1 MYVDRIMTRG
11 VLQVAEDTRLP
22 QLAALM
28 RDHHIRHLPVVREG
42 HLVGLVTS
50 HDLERVSPSP
60 ITTLSVGEANY
71 LLGKLTA
78 AKVMRAKVIT
88 CTPDTLVEEAARL
101 LRQEKI
107 GCLPVVESNGQLVGI
122 LTHEDVLDFF
132 LEITGCMMEDA
143 TRITVHLPDA
153 TGQLSRLLTQINE
166 AGGYIATVVSP
177 LHPDQTGLRIAVVRY
192 RAADPSALNQRLR
205 DFGYDLLTETLPGL
219 SRSVPGGAE

>member
-1 MYVDRIMTRG
+1 MYVDRIMTRE
-11 VLQVAEDTRLP
+11 VLQVTETTRVP

-28 RDHHIRHLPVVREG
+28 RDRHIRHLPVARDG
-42 HLVGLVTS
+42 QLVGLVTH

-60 ITTLSVGEANY
+60 VTTLSVGEANY

-78 AKVMRAKVIT
+78 AQVMQTPVVT
-88 CTPDTLVEEAARL
+88 CAPDTLVEEAARL

-107 GCLPVVESNGQLVGI
+107 GCLPVVENGRLVGI

-132 LEITGCMMEDA
+132 LDITGCLMEDT
-143 TRITVHLPDA
+143 TRIAVHLPD
-153 TGQLSRLLTQINE
+153 TIGQLGRLLSTIND

-192 RAADPSALNQRLR
+192 RAGTPRALNQHLR
-205 DFGYDLLTETLPGL
+205 DLGYDLLTETLPP
-219 SRSVPGGAE
+219 VITA

>member
-1 MYVDRIMTRG
+1 MYVDRIMARE
-11 VLQVAEDTRLP
+11 VLQVAEDTRLM

-28 RDHHIRHLPVVREG
+28 RDHHIRHLPVVRDG
-42 HLVGLVTS
+42 RLVGLVTS

-78 AKVMRAKVIT
+78 AKVMRAKVVT
-88 CTPDTLVEEAARL
+88 CAPDTLVEEAARL

-107 GCLPVVESNGQLVGI
+107 GCLPVVDAGGKLVGI
-122 LTHEDVLDFF
+122 LTHEDLLDFF
-132 LEITGCMMEDA
+132 LDITGCLMEDTA
-143 TRITVHLPDA
+143 RIAVHLPDT
-153 TGQLSRLLTQINE
+153 TGQLGGLLAAINE

-192 RAADPSALNQRLR
+192 RADDPRVLNQRLR
-205 DFGYDLLTETLPGL
+205 DLGYDLLTETLPPAA
-219 SRSVPGGAE
+219 SNS

>member
-1 MYVDRIMTRG
+1 MYVDRIMTRE
-11 VLQVAEDTRLP
+11 VLQVTENTRVP

-28 RDHHIRHLPVVREG
+28 RDRHIRHLPVARDG
-42 HLVGLVTS
+42 QLVGLVTH

-60 ITTLSVGEANY
+60 VTTLSVGEANY

-78 AKVMRAKVIT
+78 AQVMHTPVVT
-88 CTPDTLVEEAARL
+88 CAPDTLVEEAARL

-107 GCLPVVESNGQLVGI
+107 GCLPVVENGRLAGI

-132 LEITGCMMEDA
+132 LDITGCLMEDT
-143 TRITVHLPDA
+143 TRIAVHLPD
-153 TGQLSRLLTQINE
+153 TIGQLGRLLAAIND

-192 RAADPSALNQRLR
+192 RAPNPRSLNQHLR
-205 DFGYDLLTETLPGL
+205 DLGYDLLTETLPPL
-219 SRSVPGGAE
+219 ITT

>member
-1 MYVDRIMTRG
+1 MYVDRIMARE
-11 VLQVAEDTRLP
+11 VLQVAEDTRLT

-50 HDLERVSPSP
+50 HDLERVSPSA

-88 CTPDTLVEEAARL
+88 CVPDTLVEEAARL
-101 LRQEKI
+101 LRQEQI
-107 GCLPVVESNGQLVGI
+107 GCLPVVDVGGKLVGI
-122 LTHEDVLDFF
+122 LTHEDLLDFF
-132 LEITGCMMEDA
+132 LDITGCLMEDTA
-143 TRITVHLPDA
+143 RIAVHLPDT
-153 TGQLSRLLTQINE
+153 TGQLGGLLAAINE

-192 RAADPSALNQRLR
+192 RADDPRALNQRLR
-205 DFGYDLLTETLPGL
+205 DLGYDLLTETLPPAA
-219 SRSVPGGAE
+219 SNS

>member
-1 MYVDRIMTRG
+1 MYVDRIMTRE
-11 VLQVAEDTRLP
+11 VLQVAEDTRLT

-28 RDHHIRHLPVVREG
+28 RDHHIRHLPVVRAG

-88 CTPDTLVEEAARL
+88 CAPDTLVEEAARL

-107 GCLPVVESNGQLVGI
+107 GCLPVVENGGKLVGM
-122 LTHEDVLDFF
+122 LTHEDMLDFF
-132 LEITGCMMEDA
+132 LDITGCLMEDT
-143 TRITVHLPDA
+143 TRIAVHLPDT
-153 TGQLSRLLTQINE
+153 TGQLGRLLAAINE

-177 LHPDQTGLRIAVVRY
+177 LHPDQTGLRVAVVRY
-192 RAADPSALNQRLR
+192 RAADPRALNQRLR
-205 DFGYDLLTETLPGL
+205 DLGYDLLTETLPSAASG
-219 SRSVPGGAE
+219 

>member
-1 MYVDRIMTRG
+1 MYVDRIMARA
-11 VLQVAEDTRLP
+11 VVQVAEDTRVP
-22 QLAALM
+22 HLAALM

-42 HLVGLVTS
+42 RLVGLVTS

-78 AKVMRAKVIT
+78 AKVMRTQVIT
-88 CTPDTLVEEAARL
+88 CVPDTLVEEAARL

-107 GCLPVVESNGQLVGI
+107 GCLPVVEKSGNLVGI
-122 LTHEDVLDFF
+122 LTHEDLLDFF
-132 LEITGCMMEDA
+132 LDITGCLMEDT
-143 TRITVHLPDA
+143 TRIAVHLPDT
-153 TGQLSRLLTQINE
+153 TGQLGRLLAAIND

-192 RAADPSALNQRLR
+192 RALDPRALNQQLR
-205 DFGYDLLTETLPGL
+205 DLGYDLLTETLPENN
-219 SRSVPGGAE
+219 V

>member
-1 MYVDRIMTRG
+1 MYVDRIMTRE
-11 VLQVAEDTRLP
+11 VLQVTENTRVP

-28 RDHHIRHLPVVREG
+28 RDRHIRHLPVARDG
-42 HLVGLVTS
+42 QLVGLVTH

-60 ITTLSVGEANY
+60 VTTLSVGEANY

-78 AKVMRAKVIT
+78 AQVMHTPVVT
-88 CTPDTLVEEAARL
+88 CAPDTLVEEAARL

-107 GCLPVVESNGQLVGI
+107 GCLPVVENGRLVGI

-132 LEITGCMMEDA
+132 LDITGCLMADT
-143 TRITVHLPDA
+143 TRIAVHLPD
-153 TGQLSRLLTQINE
+153 TIGQLGRLLTTIND

-192 RAADPSALNQRLR
+192 CAPNPRVLNQHLR
-205 DFGYDLLTETLPGL
+205 DLGYDLLTETLSPL
-219 SRSVPGGAE
+219 ITT

>member
-1 MYVDRIMTRG
+1 MYVDRIMTRE
-11 VLQVAEDTRLP
+11 VVQVAEDTRLT

-28 RDHHIRHLPVVREG
+28 RDHRIRHLPVARDG

-78 AKVMRAKVIT
+78 AKLMRTQVVT
-88 CTPDTLVEEAARL
+88 CAPDTLVEEAARL
-101 LRQEKI
+101 LRQERI
-107 GCLPVVESNGQLVGI
+107 GCLPVVENGDRLVGI
-122 LTHEDVLDFF
+122 LTHEDLLDFF
-132 LEITGCMMEDA
+132 LDITGCLMEDT
-143 TRITVHLPDA
+143 TRIAVHLLD
-153 TGQLSRLLTQINE
+153 TIGQLGRLLAAINE

-192 RAADPSALNQRLR
+192 RALDPPALNQRLR
-205 DFGYDLLTETLPGL
+205 DLGYDLVTETLPPE
-219 SRSVPGGAE
+219 RK

>member
-1 MYVDRIMTRG
+1 MYVDRIMTRD
-11 VLQVAEDTRLP
+11 VVQVAEDTRLP

-42 HLVGLVTS
+42 RLVGLVTS

-78 AKVMRAKVIT
+78 AKVMRTQVVT
-88 CTPDTLVEEAARL
+88 CESDTLVEEAARL

-107 GCLPVVESNGQLVGI
+107 GCLPVLENGKLVGI
-122 LTHEDVLDFF
+122 LTHEDLLDFF
-132 LEITGCMMEDA
+132 LDITGCLMEDT
-143 TRITVHLPDA
+143 TRIAVHLPDT
-153 TGQLSRLLTQINE
+153 TGQLGQLLAAINQ

-177 LHPDQTGLRIAVVRY
+177 LHPDQTGLRIVVVRY
-192 RAADPSALNQRLR
+192 RASDPRALNQRLR
-205 DFGYDLLTETLPGL
+205 DLGYDLLTETLP
-219 SRSVPGGAE
+219 

>member
-1 MYVDRIMTRG
+1 MYVDRIMARA
-11 VLQVAEDTRLP
+11 VVQVAEDTRVP
-22 QLAALM
+22 HLAALM

-42 HLVGLVTS
+42 RLVGLVTS

-78 AKVMRAKVIT
+78 AKVMCTQVIT
-88 CTPDTLVEEAARL
+88 CVPDTLVEEAARL

-107 GCLPVVESNGQLVGI
+107 GCLPVVEKSGNLVGI
-122 LTHEDVLDFF
+122 LTHEDLLDFF
-132 LEITGCMMEDA
+132 LDITGCLMEDT
-143 TRITVHLPDA
+143 TRIAVHLPDT
-153 TGQLSRLLTQINE
+153 TGQLGRLLAAIND

-192 RAADPSALNQRLR
+192 RALDPRALNQQLR
-205 DFGYDLLTETLPGL
+205 DLGYDLLTETLPENN
-219 SRSVPGGAE
+219 V

>member
-1 MYVDRIMTRG
+1 MYVDRIMTRE
-11 VLQVAEDTRLP
+11 VLQVTENTRVP

-28 RDHHIRHLPVVREG
+28 RDRHIRHLPVARDG
-42 HLVGLVTS
+42 QLVGLVTH

-60 ITTLSVGEANY
+60 VTTLSVGEANY

-78 AKVMRAKVIT
+78 AQVMHTPVVT
-88 CTPDTLVEEAARL
+88 CAPDTLVEEAARL

-107 GCLPVVESNGQLVGI
+107 GCLPVVENGRLVGI

-132 LEITGCMMEDA
+132 LDITGCLMADT
-143 TRITVHLPDA
+143 TRIAVHLPD
-153 TGQLSRLLTQINE
+153 TIGQLGRLLAAIND

-192 RAADPSALNQRLR
+192 RAPNPRVLNQHLR
-205 DFGYDLLTETLPGL
+205 DLGYDLLTETLSPL
-219 SRSVPGGAE
+219 ITT